1 MTTDLHARMA
11 DKRRLVLRLFQG
23 PEDFSLLSRIGAAAR
38 AADGHL
44 EVNTPEMI
52 ASHYGNLSNC
62 HLPTDL
68 ALAEI
73 AGRAIG
79 YVRTEWRDE
88 LSGDRVHQM
97 VMFVDLVTDRTATA
111 DALLAWAEARSR
123 AIAAEGPTDRR
134 CVLALSPFGTG
145 EVFAAHLESAGYRA
159 VRYGF
164 TMRRFT
170 LDDVPDLPLPDGIE
184 VRPARPEH
192 LRAIFAADSE
202 AFRDHWAAAV
212 EDSSEA
218 SFRQFRDDP
227 TNDLSLWRVAWQ
239 GDQIVGMVRGY
250 VNEPENELTGRRLGW
265 CECISVRRPWR
276 GQGVARALIAMT
288 LLEFRARGL
297 TESAL
302 TVDAQNATGAMHLYE
317 LMGFESVARAV
328 EWRKPLELRVA
339 SFGHGAAR

>member
-1 MTTDLHARMA
+1 MTDLHARMA
-11 DKRRLVLRLFQG
+11 DERRLVLRLFQG

-44 EVNTPEMI
+44 EVNTPEMV
-52 ASHYGNLSNC
+52 ASYYQNLPNC
-62 HLPTDL
+62 RLPTDL

-73 AGRAIG
+73 AGRAVG

-88 LSGDRVHQM
+88 LAGDRVHQM
-97 VMFVDLVTDRTATA
+97 IMFVDPVTDRTATA
-111 DALLAWAEARSR
+111 DALLAWAEGRCLAV
-123 AIAAEGPTDRR
+123 AAVTTTDRVR
-134 CVLALSPFGTG
+134 LLALQPFGAG
-145 EVFAAHLESAGYRA
+145 DVFAAHLESAGYHA

-164 TMRRFT
+164 TMRRFS
-170 LDDVPDLPLPDGIE
+170 LEDVPDLPLPDGIE

-192 LRAIFAADSE
+192 LRAIFAADGE

-212 EDSSEA
+212 EDTSEA
-218 SFRQFRDDP
+218 SFRRFRDDP

-302 TVDAQNATGAMHLYE
+302 TVDAQNATGAVHLYE
-317 LMGFESVARAV
+317 VMGFESVARAA
-328 EWRKPLELRVA
+328 EWRRPLELPRA